1 MYLNTFI
8 KRLLHFGQHIFF
20 FFYSLSLDIWWRI
33 QVEKIIKDR
42 KKKANIITRSFN
54 QVIRRFAQKQK
65 KKIVILIQICIFLH
79 G

>member
-1 MYLNTFI
+1 MYLKTFI

-20 FFYSLSLDIWWRI
+20 FFYSLSLDIRWRI

-42 KKKANIITRSFN
+42 KKKSITRSFN

-65 KKIVILIQICIFLH
+65 KK
-79 G
+79 